1 MKNTLKVLILYP
13 NGSMMNPPPISIG
26 IFTALLKE
34 NGFDIELF
42 DTTFYSD
49 PDGMGSDEA
58 KEKFLMVRPADDS
71 ERSAAVLKRRM
82 EDDLVKKVEEYRP
95 DLITISLLELT
106 YPVALSMLE
115 AIEHYLKENE
125 VTVLAGGVFAY
136 SAPEIV
142 LSNKNISA
150 VCIGEGEGTLIDV
163 CKRLSAGENYHD
175 VQNLAFKRD
184 GRIVRNPLRPLE
196 DISAQPIPDY
206 SLFKPERF
214 LRPMGGKVYRSI
226 PIETNRGCPYLCSY
240 CNSPA
245 TLDMYKDRSDGGFF
259 RKKSGVA
266 IQRELR
272 YLIDKWDAEYVYFSS
287 DTFILF
293 SDKEFEEFVEMYSEF
308 KLPFWI
314 QSRAETITE
323 YRIKKLKEI
332 GCHRMSLGLE
342 HGNEKFRKEVIKKPF
357 DNETMI
363 RASKLIADA
372 GIPLSV
378 NNIIGFPEETR
389 ELIFD
394 TIELNRNIT
403 FDTTNAFPYAPFHG
417 THLHK
422 VCLEKGYITN
432 EFNPGSLNVDAPLDM
447 PQLSREEIGGLR
459 KTFALYARMPKKYW
473 PKIKI
478 AEKADKEGKKAYS
491 ELRQI
496 YQDEFFGTPKDDDGN
511 ELPADD
517 IARTSAVFD

>member
-1 MKNTLKVLILYP
+1 MEKIFKVLILYP
-13 NGSMMNPPPISIG
+13 NGKMMNPPPISVG

-342 HGNEKFRKEVIKKPF
+342 HGNEKFRKE
-357 DNETMI
+357 
-363 RASKLIADA
+363 ADRMVAMA
-372 GIPLSV
+372 GTVAAYTWSV
-378 NNIIGFPEETR
+378 TR
-389 ELIFD
+389 
-394 TIELNRNIT
+394 
-403 FDTTNAFPYAPFHG
+403 P
-417 THLHK
+417 
-422 VCLEKGYITN
+422 
-432 EFNPGSLNVDAPLDM
+432 
-447 PQLSREEIGGLR
+447 
-459 KTFALYARMPKKYW
+459 
-473 PKIKI
+473 
-478 AEKADKEGKKAYS
+478 
-491 ELRQI
+491 
-496 YQDEFFGTPKDDDGN
+496 
-511 ELPADD
+511 
-517 IARTSAVFD
+517 